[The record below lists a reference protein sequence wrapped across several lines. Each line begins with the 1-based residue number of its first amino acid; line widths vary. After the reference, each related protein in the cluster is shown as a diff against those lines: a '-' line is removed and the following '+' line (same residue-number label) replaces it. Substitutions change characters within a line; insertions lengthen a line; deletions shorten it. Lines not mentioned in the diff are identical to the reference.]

1 MDGFAE
7 THQLTNDKVIA
18 TCVIHHMYRLV
29 TSPTI
34 PLKFEALAQI
44 GVVGVL

>member
-7 THQLTNDKVIA
+7 THQLTNGKVIA

-34 PLKFEALAQI
+34 PIKLAQI